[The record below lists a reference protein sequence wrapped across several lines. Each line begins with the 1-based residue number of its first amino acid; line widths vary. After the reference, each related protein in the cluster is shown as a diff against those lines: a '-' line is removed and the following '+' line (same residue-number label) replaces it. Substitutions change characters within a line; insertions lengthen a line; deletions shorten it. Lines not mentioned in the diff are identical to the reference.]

1 VGAKHRGDTPVQQ
14 PAHGDL
20 LARRLGVH
28 VDEDVI
34 DPAAQLAERG
44 LDLGKRG
51 TARAQVQVPAE
62 VDDAEAHS
70 VALDHAR
77 AVAGL
82 DAQEVRWAQDPRL
95 GVQIRID
102 LAAMVGVVAERDRID
117 SPREQLLSG
126 LRRDSQ
132 AARDVLAV
140 DHHEGR
146 VKTLSQQRQAV
157 EQRAPADASDEIPD
171 EEDSRP
177 PTRSP
182 ADLRLSHTLAMAG
195 GR

>member
-1 VGAKHRGDTPVQQ
+1 M
-14 PAHGDL
+14 
-20 LARRLGVH
+20 H

-34 DPAAQLAERG
+34 DIPTQLAERG
-44 LDLGKRG
+44 LDLGKRR

-62 VDDAEAHS
+62 VDYAQAHS
-70 VALDHAR
+70 VVLDHAR

-82 DAQEVRWAQDPRL
+82 DAQEVRRAQDPRL

-117 SPREQLLSG
+117 SPREQLLG
-126 LRRDSQ
+126 CLWRDSQ

-146 VKTLSQQRQAV
+146 VKALSQ
-157 EQRAPADASDEIPD
+157 
-171 EEDSRP
+171 
-177 PTRSP
+177 
-182 ADLRLSHTLAMAG
+182 
-195 GR
+195 